1 MSERTKMN
9 IYVREHLPETEI
21 LAQLAEE
28 AAELAQA
35 ALKYRR
41 TIDRENTN
49 PTTTTAIDAY
59 DNLIEEIGDV
69 VCCLGALGV
78 HVHTNRPIWNGA
90 AAKLERWVD
99 RLETRER
106 EKVKE

>member
-9 IYVREHLPETEI
+9 IYVREHLRETEI
-21 LAQLAEE
+21 LAQLAEK

-49 PTTTTAIDAY
+49 PTTTTAVDAY
-59 DNLIEEIGDV
+59 NNLIEKIGDV

-78 HVHTNRPIWNGA
+78 HVHTNRLIFNSA
-90 AAKLERWVD
+90 AAKLERWVK
-99 RLETRER
+99 RLEAEQR
-106 EKVKE
+106 EKMEG